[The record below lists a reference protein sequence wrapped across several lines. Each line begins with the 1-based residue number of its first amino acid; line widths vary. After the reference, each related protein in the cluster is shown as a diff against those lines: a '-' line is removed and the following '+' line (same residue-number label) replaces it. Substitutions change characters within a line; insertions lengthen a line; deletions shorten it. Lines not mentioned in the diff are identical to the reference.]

1 VNFPSTILPQT
12 NDPQE
17 IQKAVLDL
25 LDKINKIGGTPGAVS
40 VNPVADT
47 AANFTS
53 KNPTLLSGQMG
64 YETDTKFFKIGD
76 GTTAWTSLSYQPKFG
91 TIAPLPQMAAGAG
104 KVTVQG
110 STVGAW
116 ILPAGGTWWWFGIDM
131 NIGASNYT
139 AEGGIA
145 AGGTTVMTGYGGTGY
160 VMGWAWR
167 IA

>member
-1 VNFPSTILPQT
+1 MNFPSTLLPQT

-25 LDKINKIGGTPGAVS
+25 LAKINTIGGTPGAVS

-53 KNPTLLSGQMG
+53 KNPTLLAGQLG

-76 GTTAWTSLSYQPKFG
+76 GSTAWTSLVYQSVKN
-91 TIAPLPQMAAGAG
+91 APLPQTAAG
-104 KVTVQG
+104 
-110 STVGAW
+110 VGQWLLVNPGVGGAFV
-116 ILPAGGTWWWFGIDM
+116 LPAGGTWSYFATLYT
-131 NIGASNYT
+131 GAGLQFNSV
-139 AEGGIA
+139 AGLG
-145 AGGTTVMTGYGGTGY
+145 AGGATMGAGVIGYYWWGFN
-160 VMGWAWR
+160 WR